1 MKRVVKAS
9 RKLIRGSYDFNNP
22 DIQDLYNDIDNL
34 ISTLESIYGN
44 WSDDDIEKLEMVI
57 GPKLYDSLL
66 YAKQDLKESF

>member
-1 MKRVVKAS
+1 MKRVIKAS
-9 RKLIRGSYDFNNP
+9 KVVRGSRNFYDP

-57 GPKLYDSLL
+57 GPNLYDSLL

>member
-9 RKLIRGSYDFNNP
+9 KVVKGSRNFYDS

-34 ISTLESIYGN
+34 ISTLEFIYGN
-44 WSDDDIEKLEMVI
+44 WDDDDIENLEMVI

-66 YAKQDLKESF
+66 YARNELAEMYE

>member
-9 RKLIRGSYDFNNP
+9 TKLIRGSYDFNNP

-57 GPKLYDSLL
+57 GPNLYDSLL